1 MEYIKEK
8 PIEIPKEN
16 TEEKLVD
23 LIHKYTELK
32 AKYEELK
39 KRYEKQNA
47 QLLNYMTRYGAIID
61 KKIKK

>member
-16 TEEKLVD
+16 IEEKLVE
-23 LIHKYTELK
+23 LIHKHTELK
-32 AKYEELK
+32 TKYEELK
-39 KRYEKQNA
+39 KRYKKQNA
-47 QLLNYMTRYGAIID
+47 QLLDYMTRYGATVD